1 MAFERLLDLEETI
14 AAIATPPGTGAI
26 GIIRV
31 SGPKSGDIAS
41 LIFRPSNKTGGFHSH
56 RLYHGDIISPDTGR
70 VIDEVLISFMM
81 KPHSY
86 TGEDIL
92 EINCHGSAFILQS
105 VLSEVIKAGAR
116 LAKRGEFTERA
127 FLNDRIDLS
136 QAEAVA
142 ETIMAQTDRAL
153 DLAVSRLKGDLAGR
167 IETLRNAI
175 IDILA
180 VLETSIDFSDD
191 DVALGNLPTAAE
203 DITVI
208 VDELSRLA
216 LTYGEGKIYRDGV
229 NAVIAGR
236 PNVGKSSLLNRLLGE
251 KRAIVTAM
259 PGTTRDF
266 IEETIS
272 IKGVPV
278 KLTDTAGLREP
289 QNIAEKEGVDLVWEK
304 LSQAD
309 VVIVVIDG
317 GERLTREDIE
327 VIEWCKTKKF
337 FLVINKADLPHVLD
351 GNELAGLYPDVM
363 PPIWISAKHG
373 DGIPAL
379 KDAIHSLV
387 LNGSECGHTLT
398 VVSNIRQKMAI
409 EKTRDLLS
417 KAGDGIRQGLSPEL
431 SALDIRQALESLG
444 EVAGETVT
452 EEILERIFSTFCI
465 GK

>member
-1 MAFERLLDLEETI
+1 MEDTI
-14 AAIATPPGTGAI
+14 AAIATPPGTGSI

-31 SGPKSGDIAS
+31 SGPRSRDIAS
-41 LIFRPSNKTGGFHSH
+41 LIFRPSNKTEGFNSH

-92 EINCHGSAFILQS
+92 EINCHGSTFILQS
-105 VLSEVIKAGAR
+105 VLSLVIKAGAR
-116 LAKRGEFTERA
+116 LAEPGEFTKRA
-127 FLNDRIDLS
+127 FLNNRIDLS

-153 DLAVSRLKGDLAGR
+153 DLAVSHLKGDLAGK
-167 IETLRNAI
+167 IETVRIAI

-180 VLETSIDFSDD
+180 ILETSIDFSDE
-191 DVALGNLPTAAE
+191 DVEVGNPPSAAR
-203 DITVI
+203 DIEAIIGDLT
-208 VDELSRLA
+208 ELAS
-216 LTYGEGKIYRDGV
+216 TYGEGKIYRDGI

-266 IEETIS
+266 IEEIIP

-278 KLTDTAGLREP
+278 RLTDTAGIREP
-289 QNIAEKEGVDLVWEK
+289 QNIIEKEGVNLVWEK

-317 GERLTREDIE
+317 SERLTREDIE
-327 VIEWCKTKKF
+327 IIEKCKAKKF
-337 FLVINKADLPHVLD
+337 FLVINKADLPHVID
-351 GNELAGLYPDVM
+351 KKELASLAPDVM

-373 DGIPAL
+373 EGIPAL
-379 KDAIHSLV
+379 KDAIHSLA
-387 LNGSECGHTLT
+387 LNGADCGHTLT
-398 VVSNIRQKMAI
+398 IVSNIRHKMAI

-417 KAGDGIRQGLSPEL
+417 KARDGILQGLSPEFP
-431 SALDIRQALESLG
+431 AFDIRQALESLG
-444 EVAGETVT
+444 EIAGETVT
-452 EEILERIFSTFCI
+452 EEVLDRIFATFCI

>member
-1 MAFERLLDLEETI
+1 MEDTI
-14 AAIATPPGTGAI
+14 AAIATPPGTGSI

-31 SGPKSGDIAS
+31 SGPRSRDIAS
-41 LIFRPSNKTGGFHSH
+41 LIFRPSNKTEGFNSH

-105 VLSEVIKAGAR
+105 VLSLVIKAGAR
-116 LAKRGEFTERA
+116 LAEPGEFTKRA
-127 FLNDRIDLS
+127 FLNNRIDLS

-153 DLAVSRLKGDLAGR
+153 DLAVSHLKGDLAGK
-167 IETLRNAI
+167 IETVRRAI

-180 VLETSIDFSDD
+180 ILETSIDFSDE
-191 DVALGNLPTAAE
+191 DVEVGNPPSAAR
-203 DITVI
+203 DIEAIIGDLT
-208 VDELSRLA
+208 ELAS
-216 LTYGEGKIYRDGV
+216 TYGEGKIYRDGI

-266 IEETIS
+266 IEEIIP

-278 KLTDTAGLREP
+278 RLTDTAGIREP
-289 QNIAEKEGVDLVWEK
+289 QNIIEKEGVNLVWEK

-309 VVIVVIDG
+309 VVIVVVDG
-317 GERLTREDIE
+317 SERLTREDIE
-327 VIEWCKTKKF
+327 IIEKCKAKKF
-337 FLVINKADLPHVLD
+337 FLVINKADLPHVID
-351 GNELAGLYPDVM
+351 KKELASLAPDVM

-373 DGIPAL
+373 EGIPAL
-379 KDAIHSLV
+379 KDAIHSLA
-387 LNGSECGHTLT
+387 LNGADCGHTLT
-398 VVSNIRQKMAI
+398 IVSNIRHKMAI

-417 KAGDGIRQGLSPEL
+417 KARDGILQGLSPEFP
-431 SALDIRQALESLG
+431 AFDIRQALESLG
-444 EVAGETVT
+444 EIAGETVT
-452 EEILERIFSTFCI
+452 EEVLDRIFATFCI

>member
-1 MAFERLLDLEETI
+1 MEDTI
-14 AAIATPPGTGAI
+14 AAIATPPGTGSI

-31 SGPKSGDIAS
+31 SGPRSRDIAS
-41 LIFRPSNKTGGFHSH
+41 LIFRPSNKTDGFNSH

-105 VLSEVIKAGAR
+105 VLSLVIKAGAR
-116 LAKRGEFTERA
+116 LAEPGEFTKRA
-127 FLNDRIDLS
+127 FLNNRIDLS

-153 DLAVSRLKGDLAGR
+153 DLAVSHLKGDLAGK
-167 IETLRNAI
+167 IETVRIAI

-180 VLETSIDFSDD
+180 ILETSIDFSDE
-191 DVALGNLPTAAE
+191 DVEVGNPPSAAR
-203 DITVI
+203 DIEAIIGDLT
-208 VDELSRLA
+208 ELAS
-216 LTYGEGKIYRDGV
+216 TYGEGKIYRDGI

-266 IEETIS
+266 IEEIIP
-272 IKGVPV
+272 IKGVLV
-278 KLTDTAGLREP
+278 RLTDTAGIREP
-289 QNIAEKEGVDLVWEK
+289 QNIIEKEGVNLVWEK

-309 VVIVVIDG
+309 VVIVVVDG
-317 GERLTREDIE
+317 SERLTREDIE
-327 VIEWCKTKKF
+327 IIEKCKAKKF
-337 FLVINKADLPHVLD
+337 FLVINKADLPHVID
-351 GNELAGLYPDVM
+351 KKELASLAPDVM

-373 DGIPAL
+373 EGIPAL
-379 KDAIHSLV
+379 KDAIHSLA
-387 LNGSECGHTLT
+387 LNGADCGPTLT
-398 VVSNIRQKMAI
+398 IVSNIRHKMAI
-409 EKTRDLLS
+409 EKTRYLLS
-417 KAGDGIRQGLSPEL
+417 KARDGILQGLSPEFP
-431 SALDIRQALESLG
+431 AFDIRQALESLG
-444 EVAGETVT
+444 EIAGETVT
-452 EEILERIFSTFCI
+452 EEVLDRIFATFCI

>member
-1 MAFERLLDLEETI
+1 MRLLNLEDTI
-14 AAIATPPGTGAI
+14 AAIATPPGTGSI

-31 SGPKSGDIAS
+31 SGPRSRDIAS
-41 LIFRPSNKTGGFHSH
+41 LIFRPSNKTEGFNSH

-92 EINCHGSAFILQS
+92 EINCHGSTFILQS
-105 VLSEVIKAGAR
+105 VLSLVIKAGAR
-116 LAKRGEFTERA
+116 LAEPGEFTKRA
-127 FLNDRIDLS
+127 FLNNRIDLS

-153 DLAVSRLKGDLAGR
+153 DLAVSHLKGDLAGK
-167 IETLRNAI
+167 IETVRIAI

-180 VLETSIDFSDD
+180 ILETSIDFSDE
-191 DVALGNLPTAAE
+191 DVEFGNPPSAAR
-203 DITVI
+203 DIEAI
-208 VDELSRLA
+208 ISELTGLA
-216 LTYGEGKIYRDGV
+216 LTYGEGKIYRDGI

-266 IEETIS
+266 IEEIIP

-278 KLTDTAGLREP
+278 RLTDTAGIREP
-289 QNIAEKEGVDLVWEK
+289 QNIIEKEGVNLVWEK

-317 GERLTREDIE
+317 SERLTREDIE
-327 VIEWCKTKKF
+327 IIEKCKAKKF
-337 FLVINKADLPHVLD
+337 FLVINKADLPHVID
-351 GNELAGLYPDVM
+351 KKELASLAPDVM

-373 DGIPAL
+373 EGIPAL
-379 KDAIHSLV
+379 KDAIHSLA
-387 LNGSECGHTLT
+387 LNGADCGHTLT
-398 VVSNIRQKMAI
+398 IVSNIRHKMAI

-417 KAGDGIRQGLSPEL
+417 KARDGILQGLSPEFP
-431 SALDIRQALESLG
+431 AFDIRQALESLG
-444 EVAGETVT
+444 EIAGETVT
-452 EEILERIFSTFCI
+452 EEVLDRIFATFCI

>member
-1 MAFERLLDLEETI
+1 MEDTI
-14 AAIATPPGTGAI
+14 AAIATPPGTGSI

-31 SGPKSGDIAS
+31 SGPRSRDIAS
-41 LIFRPSNKTGGFHSH
+41 LIFRPSNKTDGFNSH

-105 VLSEVIKAGAR
+105 VLSLVIKAGAR
-116 LAKRGEFTERA
+116 LAEPGEFTKRA
-127 FLNDRIDLS
+127 FLNNRIDLS

-153 DLAVSRLKGDLAGR
+153 DLAVSHLKGDLAGK
-167 IETLRNAI
+167 IETVRIAI

-180 VLETSIDFSDD
+180 ILETSIDFSDE
-191 DVALGNLPTAAE
+191 DVEVGNPPSAAR
-203 DITVI
+203 DIEAIIGDLT
-208 VDELSRLA
+208 ELAS
-216 LTYGEGKIYRDGV
+216 TYGEGKIYRDGI

-266 IEETIS
+266 IEEIIP
-272 IKGVPV
+272 IKGVLV
-278 KLTDTAGLREP
+278 RLTDTAGIREP
-289 QNIAEKEGVDLVWEK
+289 QNIIEKEGVNLVWEK

-317 GERLTREDIE
+317 SERLTREDIE
-327 VIEWCKTKKF
+327 IIEKCKAKRF
-337 FLVINKADLPHVLD
+337 FLVINKADLPHVID
-351 GNELAGLYPDVM
+351 KKELASLAPDVM

-373 DGIPAL
+373 EGIPAL
-379 KDAIHSLV
+379 KDAIHSLA
-387 LNGSECGHTLT
+387 LNGADCGHTLT
-398 VVSNIRQKMAI
+398 IVSNIRHKMAI
-409 EKTRDLLS
+409 EKTRYLLS
-417 KAGDGIRQGLSPEL
+417 KARDGILQGLSPEFP
-431 SALDIRQALESLG
+431 AFDIRQALESLG
-444 EVAGETVT
+444 EIAGETVT
-452 EEILERIFSTFCI
+452 EEVLDRIFATFCI

>member
-1 MAFERLLDLEETI
+1 MRLLNLEDTI
-14 AAIATPPGTGAI
+14 AAIATPPGTGSI

-31 SGPKSGDIAS
+31 SGPRSRDIAS
-41 LIFRPSNKTGGFHSH
+41 LIFRPSNKTEGFNSH

-105 VLSEVIKAGAR
+105 VLSLVIKAGAR
-116 LAKRGEFTERA
+116 LAEPGEFTKRA
-127 FLNDRIDLS
+127 FLNNRIDLS

-153 DLAVSRLKGDLAGR
+153 DLAVSHLKGDLAGK
-167 IETLRNAI
+167 IETVRIAI

-180 VLETSIDFSDD
+180 ILETSIDFSDE
-191 DVALGNLPTAAE
+191 DVEVGNPPSAAR
-203 DITVI
+203 DIEAIIGDLT
-208 VDELSRLA
+208 ELAS
-216 LTYGEGKIYRDGV
+216 TYGEGKIYRDGI

-266 IEETIS
+266 IEEIIP

-278 KLTDTAGLREP
+278 RLTDTAGIREP
-289 QNIAEKEGVDLVWEK
+289 QNIIEKEGVNLVWEK

-309 VVIVVIDG
+309 VVIVVVDG
-317 GERLTREDIE
+317 SERLTREDIE
-327 VIEWCKTKKF
+327 IIEKCKAKKF
-337 FLVINKADLPHVLD
+337 FLVINKADLPHVID
-351 GNELAGLYPDVM
+351 KKELASLAPDVM

-373 DGIPAL
+373 EGIPAL
-379 KDAIHSLV
+379 KDAIHSLA
-387 LNGSECGHTLT
+387 LNGADCGHTLT
-398 VVSNIRQKMAI
+398 IVSNIRHKMAI

-417 KAGDGIRQGLSPEL
+417 KARDGILQGLSPEFP
-431 SALDIRQALESLG
+431 AFDIRQALESLG
-444 EVAGETVT
+444 EIAGETVT
-452 EEILERIFSTFCI
+452 EEVLDRIFATFCI

>member
-1 MAFERLLDLEETI
+1 MEDTI
-14 AAIATPPGTGAI
+14 AAIATPPGTGSI

-31 SGPKSGDIAS
+31 SGPRSRDIAS
-41 LIFRPSNKTGGFHSH
+41 LIFRPSNKTDGFNSH

-105 VLSEVIKAGAR
+105 VLSLVIKAGAR
-116 LAKRGEFTERA
+116 LAEPGEFTKRA
-127 FLNDRIDLS
+127 FLNNRIDLS

-153 DLAVSRLKGDLAGR
+153 DLAVSHLKGDLAGK
-167 IETLRNAI
+167 IETVRIAI

-180 VLETSIDFSDD
+180 ILETSIDFSDE
-191 DVALGNLPTAAE
+191 DVEVGNPPSAAR
-203 DITVI
+203 DIEAIIGDLT
-208 VDELSRLA
+208 ELAS
-216 LTYGEGKIYRDGV
+216 TYGEGKIYRDGI

-266 IEETIS
+266 IEEIIP
-272 IKGVPV
+272 IKGVLV
-278 KLTDTAGLREP
+278 RLTDTAGIREP
-289 QNIAEKEGVDLVWEK
+289 QNIIEKEGVNLVWEK

-317 GERLTREDIE
+317 SERLTREDIE
-327 VIEWCKTKKF
+327 IIEKCKAKRF
-337 FLVINKADLPHVLD
+337 FLVINKADLPHVID
-351 GNELAGLYPDVM
+351 KKELASLAPDVM

-373 DGIPAL
+373 EGIPAL
-379 KDAIHSLV
+379 KDAIHSLA
-387 LNGSECGHTLT
+387 LNGADCGPTLT
-398 VVSNIRQKMAI
+398 IVSNIRHKMAI
-409 EKTRDLLS
+409 EKTRALLS
-417 KAGDGIRQGLSPEL
+417 KARDGILQGLSPEFP
-431 SALDIRQALESLG
+431 AFDIRQALESLG
-444 EVAGETVT
+444 EIAGETVT
-452 EEILERIFSTFCI
+452 EEVLDRIFATFCI

>member
-1 MAFERLLDLEETI
+1 LEDTI
-14 AAIATPPGTGAI
+14 AAIATPPGTGSI

-31 SGPKSGDIAS
+31 SGPRSRDIAS
-41 LIFRPSNKTGGFHSH
+41 LIFRPSNKTEGFNSH

-105 VLSEVIKAGAR
+105 VLSLVIKAGAR
-116 LAKRGEFTERA
+116 LAEPGEFTKRA
-127 FLNDRIDLS
+127 FLNNRIDLS

-153 DLAVSRLKGDLAGR
+153 DLAVSHLKGDLAGK
-167 IETLRNAI
+167 IETVRIAI

-180 VLETSIDFSDD
+180 ILETSIDFSDE
-191 DVALGNLPTAAE
+191 DVEVGNPPSAAR
-203 DITVI
+203 DIEAIIGDLT
-208 VDELSRLA
+208 ELAS
-216 LTYGEGKIYRDGV
+216 TYGEGKIYRDGI

-266 IEETIS
+266 IEEIIP

-278 KLTDTAGLREP
+278 RLTDTAGIREP
-289 QNIAEKEGVDLVWEK
+289 QNIIEKEGVNLVWEK

-309 VVIVVIDG
+309 VVIVVVDG
-317 GERLTREDIE
+317 SERLTREDIE
-327 VIEWCKTKKF
+327 IIEKCKAKKF
-337 FLVINKADLPHVLD
+337 FLVINKADLPHVID
-351 GNELAGLYPDVM
+351 KKELASLAPDVM

-373 DGIPAL
+373 EGIPAL
-379 KDAIHSLV
+379 KDAIHSLA
-387 LNGSECGHTLT
+387 LNGADCGHTLT
-398 VVSNIRQKMAI
+398 IVSNIRHKMAI

-417 KAGDGIRQGLSPEL
+417 KARDGILQGLSPEFP
-431 SALDIRQALESLG
+431 AFDIRQALESLG
-444 EVAGETVT
+444 EIAGETVT
-452 EEILERIFSTFCI
+452 EEVLDRIFATFCI

>member
-1 MAFERLLDLEETI
+1 MRLLNLEDTI
-14 AAIATPPGTGAI
+14 AAIATPPGTGSI

-31 SGPKSGDIAS
+31 SGPRSRDIAS
-41 LIFRPSNKTGGFHSH
+41 LIFRPSNKTEGFNSH

-105 VLSEVIKAGAR
+105 VLSLVIKAGAR
-116 LAKRGEFTERA
+116 LAEPGEFTKRA
-127 FLNDRIDLS
+127 FLNNRIDLS

-153 DLAVSRLKGDLAGR
+153 DLAVSHLKGDLAGK
-167 IETLRNAI
+167 IETVRIAI

-180 VLETSIDFSDD
+180 ILETSIDFSDE
-191 DVALGNLPTAAE
+191 DVEVGNPPSAAR
-203 DITVI
+203 DIEAIIGDLT
-208 VDELSRLA
+208 ELAS
-216 LTYGEGKIYRDGV
+216 TYGEGKIYRDGI

-266 IEETIS
+266 IEEIIP

-278 KLTDTAGLREP
+278 RLTDTAGIREP
-289 QNIAEKEGVDLVWEK
+289 QNIIEKEGVNLVWEK

-317 GERLTREDIE
+317 SERLTREDIE
-327 VIEWCKTKKF
+327 IIEKCKAKKF
-337 FLVINKADLPHVLD
+337 FLVINKADLPHVID
-351 GNELAGLYPDVM
+351 KKELASLAPDVM

-373 DGIPAL
+373 EGIPAL
-379 KDAIHSLV
+379 KDAIHSLA
-387 LNGSECGHTLT
+387 LNGADCSHTLT
-398 VVSNIRQKMAI
+398 IVSNIRHKMAI

-417 KAGDGIRQGLSPEL
+417 KARDGILQGLSPEFP
-431 SALDIRQALESLG
+431 AFDIRQALESLG
-444 EVAGETVT
+444 EIAGETVT
-452 EEILERIFSTFCI
+452 EEVLDRIFATFCI

>member
-1 MAFERLLDLEETI
+1 MEDTI
-14 AAIATPPGTGAI
+14 AAIATPSGTGSI

-31 SGPKSGDIAS
+31 SGPRSRDIAS
-41 LIFRPSNKTGGFHSH
+41 LIFRPSNKTEGFNSH

-81 KPHSY
+81 KPRSY

-105 VLSEVIKAGAR
+105 VLSLVIKAGAR
-116 LAKRGEFTERA
+116 LAEPGEFTKRA
-127 FLNDRIDLS
+127 FLNNRIDLS

-142 ETIMAQTDRAL
+142 ETIMAKTDRAL
-153 DLAVSRLKGDLAGR
+153 DLAVSHLKGDLASK

-180 VLETSIDFSDD
+180 ILETTIDFSDE
-191 DVALGNLPTAAE
+191 DVEVGNPPSVAR
-203 DITVI
+203 DIEAI
-208 VDELSRLA
+208 IGELTELA
-216 LTYGEGKIYRDGV
+216 STYGQGKIYRDGI
-229 NAVIAGR
+229 NAVITGR

-266 IEETIS
+266 IEEIIP

-278 KLTDTAGLREP
+278 RLTDTAGIREP
-289 QNIAEKEGVDLVWEK
+289 QNIIEKEGINLVWEK

-309 VVIVVIDG
+309 VVIVVFDG
-317 GERLTREDIE
+317 SESLTKEDDEI
-327 VIEWCKTKKF
+327 IKRCKAKKF
-337 FLVINKADLPHVLD
+337 LLVINKADLPHVID
-351 GNELAGLYPDVM
+351 EKELASLAPDVM

-373 DGIPAL
+373 DGIPTL
-379 KDAIHSLV
+379 KDAIHGLA
-387 LNGSECGHTLT
+387 LNGADYGHSLNI
-398 VVSNIRQKMAI
+398 VSNIRHKIAI
-409 EKTRDLLS
+409 EKTRDMLS
-417 KAGDGIRQGLSPEL
+417 KARDSILQGLSPEFP
-431 SALDIRQALESLG
+431 AFDIRQALERLG
-444 EVAGETVT
+444 EIAGKTVT
-452 EEILERIFSTFCI
+452 EEVLEKIFSTFCI

>member
-1 MAFERLLDLEETI
+1 MEDTI
-14 AAIATPPGTGAI
+14 AAIATPPGTGSI

-31 SGPKSGDIAS
+31 SGPRSRDIAS
-41 LIFRPSNKTGGFHSH
+41 LIFRPSNKTEGFNSH

-92 EINCHGSAFILQS
+92 EINCHGSTFILQS
-105 VLSEVIKAGAR
+105 VLSLVIKAGAR
-116 LAKRGEFTERA
+116 LAEPGEFTKRA
-127 FLNDRIDLS
+127 FLNNRIDLS

-153 DLAVSRLKGDLAGR
+153 DLAVSHLKGDLAGK
-167 IETLRNAI
+167 IETVRIAI

-180 VLETSIDFSDD
+180 ILETSIDFSDE
-191 DVALGNLPTAAE
+191 DVEVGNPPSAAR
-203 DITVI
+203 DIEAI
-208 VDELSRLA
+208 ISELTGLA
-216 LTYGEGKIYRDGV
+216 LTYGEGKIYRDGI

-266 IEETIS
+266 IEETIP

-278 KLTDTAGLREP
+278 RLTDTAGIREP
-289 QNIAEKEGVDLVWEK
+289 QNIIEKEGVNLVWEK

-317 GERLTREDIE
+317 SERLTREDIE
-327 VIEWCKTKKF
+327 IIEKCKAKKF
-337 FLVINKADLPHVLD
+337 FLVINKADLPHVID
-351 GNELAGLYPDVM
+351 KKELASLAPDVM

-373 DGIPAL
+373 EGIPAL
-379 KDAIHSLV
+379 KDAIHSLA
-387 LNGSECGHTLT
+387 LNGADCGHTLT
-398 VVSNIRQKMAI
+398 IVSNIRHKMAI

-417 KAGDGIRQGLSPEL
+417 KARDGILQGLSPEFP
-431 SALDIRQALESLG
+431 AFDIRQALESLG
-444 EVAGETVT
+444 EIAGETVT
-452 EEILERIFSTFCI
+452 EEVLDRIFATFCI

>member
-1 MAFERLLDLEETI
+1 MEDTI
-14 AAIATPPGTGAI
+14 AAIATPPGTGSI

-31 SGPKSGDIAS
+31 SGPRSRDIAS
-41 LIFRPSNKTGGFHSH
+41 LIFRPSNKTEGFNSH

-92 EINCHGSAFILQS
+92 EINCHGSTFILQS
-105 VLSEVIKAGAR
+105 VLSLVIKAGAR
-116 LAKRGEFTERA
+116 LAEPGEFTKRA
-127 FLNDRIDLS
+127 FLNNRIDLS

-153 DLAVSRLKGDLAGR
+153 DLAVSHLKGDLAGK
-167 IETLRNAI
+167 IETVRIAI

-180 VLETSIDFSDD
+180 ILETSIDFSDE
-191 DVALGNLPTAAE
+191 DVEFGNPPSAAR
-203 DITVI
+203 DIEAIIGDLT
-208 VDELSRLA
+208 ELAS
-216 LTYGEGKIYRDGV
+216 TYGEGKIYRDGI

-266 IEETIS
+266 IEETIP

-278 KLTDTAGLREP
+278 RLTDTAGIREP
-289 QNIAEKEGVDLVWEK
+289 QNIIEKEGVNLVWEK

-317 GERLTREDIE
+317 SERLTREDIE
-327 VIEWCKTKKF
+327 IIEKCKAKKF
-337 FLVINKADLPHVLD
+337 FLVINKADLPHVID
-351 GNELAGLYPDVM
+351 KKELASLAPDVM

-373 DGIPAL
+373 EGIPAL
-379 KDAIHSLV
+379 KDAIHSLA
-387 LNGSECGHTLT
+387 LNGADCGHTLT
-398 VVSNIRQKMAI
+398 IVSNIRHKMAI

-417 KAGDGIRQGLSPEL
+417 KARDGILQGLSPEFP
-431 SALDIRQALESLG
+431 AFDIRQALESLG
-444 EVAGETVT
+444 EIAGETVT
-452 EEILERIFSTFCI
+452 EEVLDRIFATFCI

>member
-1 MAFERLLDLEETI
+1 LEDTI

-31 SGPKSGDIAS
+31 SGPRSRDIAS
-41 LIFRPSNKTGGFHSH
+41 LIFRPSNKTEGFNSH
-56 RLYHGDIISPDTGR
+56 RLYHGDIISSDTGR

-81 KPHSY
+81 KPRSY

-92 EINCHGSAFILQS
+92 EINCHGGAFILQS
-105 VLSEVIKAGAR
+105 VLSLVIKAGAR
-116 LAKRGEFTERA
+116 LAEPGEFTKRA
-127 FLNDRIDLS
+127 FLNNRIDLS

-142 ETIMAQTDRAL
+142 ETIMAKTDRAL
-153 DLAVSRLKGDLAGR
+153 DLAVSHLKGDLAGK
-167 IETLRNAI
+167 IETVRIAI

-180 VLETSIDFSDD
+180 VLETSIDFSDE
-191 DVALGNLPTAAE
+191 DVEVGNPPTAARNIE
-203 DITVI
+203 AII
-208 VDELSRLA
+208 SELTELA
-216 LTYGEGKIYRDGV
+216 STYGEGKIYRDGI

-266 IEETIS
+266 IEEIFP

-278 KLTDTAGLREP
+278 RLTDTAGIREP
-289 QNIAEKEGVDLVWEK
+289 QNIVEKECVNLVWEK

-309 VVIVVIDG
+309 VVIVVVDG
-317 GERLTREDIE
+317 SERLTREDIE
-327 VIEWCKTKKF
+327 VIERCRAKKF
-337 FLVINKADLPHVLD
+337 FLVINKADLTHVID
-351 GNELAGLYPDVM
+351 EKELASLAPDVM

-373 DGIPAL
+373 EGIPAL
-379 KDAIHSLV
+379 KDAIHSLA
-387 LNGSECGHTLT
+387 LNGADCGHTLT
-398 VVSNIRQKMAI
+398 IVSNIRHKMAI

-417 KAGDGIRQGLSPEL
+417 KARDSILQGLSPEFP
-431 SALDIRQALESLG
+431 AFDIRQALERLG
-444 EVAGETVT
+444 EIAGETVT
-452 EEILERIFSTFCI
+452 EEVLEKIFSTFCI

>member
-1 MAFERLLDLEETI
+1 MEDTI
-14 AAIATPPGTGAI
+14 AAIATPPGTGSI

-31 SGPKSGDIAS
+31 SGPRSRDIAS
-41 LIFRPSNKTGGFHSH
+41 LIFRPSNKTDGFNSH

-105 VLSEVIKAGAR
+105 VLSLVIKAGAR
-116 LAKRGEFTERA
+116 LAEPGEFTKRA
-127 FLNDRIDLS
+127 FLNNRIDLS

-153 DLAVSRLKGDLAGR
+153 DLAVSHLKGDLAGK
-167 IETLRNAI
+167 IETVRIAI

-180 VLETSIDFSDD
+180 ILETSIDFSDE
-191 DVALGNLPTAAE
+191 DVEVGNPPSAAR
-203 DITVI
+203 DIEAIIGDLT
-208 VDELSRLA
+208 ELAS
-216 LTYGEGKIYRDGV
+216 TYGEGKIYRDGI

-266 IEETIS
+266 IEEIIP

-278 KLTDTAGLREP
+278 RLTDTAGIREP
-289 QNIAEKEGVDLVWEK
+289 QNIIEKEGVNLVWEK

-309 VVIVVIDG
+309 VVIVVVDG
-317 GERLTREDIE
+317 SERLTREDIE
-327 VIEWCKTKKF
+327 IIERCKAKKF
-337 FLVINKADLPHVLD
+337 FLVINKADLPHVID
-351 GNELAGLYPDVM
+351 KKELASLAPDVM

-373 DGIPAL
+373 EGIPAL
-379 KDAIHSLV
+379 KDAIHSLA
-387 LNGSECGHTLT
+387 LNGADCGHTLT
-398 VVSNIRQKMAI
+398 IVSNIRHKMAI

-417 KAGDGIRQGLSPEL
+417 KARDGILQGLSPEFP
-431 SALDIRQALESLG
+431 AFDIRQALESLG
-444 EVAGETVT
+444 EIAGETVT
-452 EEILERIFSTFCI
+452 EEVLDRIFSTFCI

>member
-1 MAFERLLDLEETI
+1 LEDTI
-14 AAIATPPGTGAI
+14 AAIATPPGTGSI

-31 SGPKSGDIAS
+31 SGPRSRDIAS
-41 LIFRPSNKTGGFHSH
+41 LIFRPSNKTEGFNSH

-70 VIDEVLISFMM
+70 VIDEVLLSFMM

-105 VLSEVIKAGAR
+105 VLSLVIKAGAR
-116 LAKRGEFTERA
+116 LAEPGEFTKRA
-127 FLNDRIDLS
+127 FLNNRIDLS

-153 DLAVSRLKGDLAGR
+153 DLAVSHLKGDLAGK
-167 IETLRNAI
+167 IETVRIAI

-180 VLETSIDFSDD
+180 ILETSIDFSDE
-191 DVALGNLPTAAE
+191 DVEVGNPPSAAR
-203 DITVI
+203 DIEAIIGDLT
-208 VDELSRLA
+208 ELAS
-216 LTYGEGKIYRDGV
+216 TYGEGKIYRDGI

-266 IEETIS
+266 IEEIIP

-278 KLTDTAGLREP
+278 RLTDTAGIREP
-289 QNIAEKEGVDLVWEK
+289 QNIIEKEGVNLVWEK

-309 VVIVVIDG
+309 VVIVVVDG
-317 GERLTREDIE
+317 SERLTREDIE
-327 VIEWCKTKKF
+327 IIEKCKAKKF
-337 FLVINKADLPHVLD
+337 FLVINKADLPHVID
-351 GNELAGLYPDVM
+351 KKELASLAPDVM

-373 DGIPAL
+373 EGIPAL
-379 KDAIHSLV
+379 KDAIHSLA
-387 LNGSECGHTLT
+387 LNGADCGHTLT
-398 VVSNIRQKMAI
+398 IVSNIRHKMAI

-417 KAGDGIRQGLSPEL
+417 KARDGILQGLSPEFP
-431 SALDIRQALESLG
+431 AFDIRQALESLG
-444 EVAGETVT
+444 EIAGETVT
-452 EEILERIFSTFCI
+452 EEVLDRIFATFCI